1 MTKEDFKDLKMFAEK
16 CDKILM
22 SDDLTFEN
30 YEAAIKELNDNDIK
44 VGDLVYHDKI
54 FVLVTYKNEDVW
66 EGITVSEGKI
76 LRFKKTDDWKIYRRT
91 THMKDVLED
100 LIQTAKLYADL

>member
-16 CDKILM
+16 CDKVLM
-22 SDDLTFEN
+22 SDDLTFED
-30 YEAAIKELNDNDIK
+30 YETAIKELNNNDIQ
-44 VGDLVYHDKI
+44 VGDLVYNDKV
-54 FVLVTYKNEDVW
+54 FVLITYKNEDDW
-66 EGITVSEGKI
+66 EGITVPEGKV

-100 LIQTAKLYADL
+100 LMQTAKLYADL